1 MPADGFDEIIH
12 SWNQPAPG
20 FDPHPYG
27 PPTTAT
33 GPAPKTGLTTRGKAA
48 IGIGAAVIAGSSLLG
63 YQAYASNA
71 AANDLKAKE
80 LQLKSQALELEKLKV
95 TNQVQAAGQ
104 QTATEQAAARQKR
117 IDTCVKDLKNQVGKG
132 YGSPSYGE
140 IVEDCQSQYPDTT
153 APAMEAA
160 ASSTDTD
167 TDGGGGVND
176 GILLGVLALGAVA
189 VIGAKKGTRTTP
201 TA

>member
-1 MPADGFDEIIH
+1 MPADGFDEIINGL
-12 SWNQPAPG
+12 NQPTPPA
-20 FDPHPYG
+20 FDPYPYG
-27 PPTTAT
+27 PPTTANPT
-33 GPAPKTGLTTRGKAA
+33 PKPGLTTRGKAA
-48 IGIGAAVIAGSSLLG
+48 IGIGAAVIAGGGLLG

-80 LQLKSQALELEKLKV
+80 LQLKAEALELEKLKV
-95 TNQVQAAGQ
+95 TNQVRAAGK
-104 QTATEQAAARQKR
+104 QTATEQAAARQKHV
-117 IDTCVKDLKNQVGKG
+117 DTCVQDLKDQIGKG

-140 IVEDCQSQYPDTT
+140 IVEDCQSQYPATT

-176 GILLGVLALGAVA
+176 GILIGVLALGAVA
-189 VIGAKKGTRTTP
+189 VIGAKKGTRNTP